1 VKTYAKSACM
11 LLFVLLPASSS
22 GISQNNSAHY
32 RAALELLE
40 IVNTEKTLERS
51 IDIALSAQLN
61 SNPNLG
67 PYEDVMRNFLTKYMS
82 WSSLKEKFVELYMN
96 EFTEEELREMI
107 SFYRTDTGRKA
118 VEKLPILLSKGAEL
132 GRLAVEGHED
142 ELVEEMQKRAK
153 ELNSG
158 K

>member
-1 VKTYAKSACM
+1 
-11 LLFVLLPASSS
+11 
-22 GISQNNSAHY
+22 
-32 RAALELLE
+32 
-40 IVNTEKTLERS
+40 
-51 IDIALSAQLN
+51 
-61 SNPNLG
+61 
-67 PYEDVMRNFLTKYMS
+67 
-82 WSSLKEKFVELYMN
+82 VELYIN